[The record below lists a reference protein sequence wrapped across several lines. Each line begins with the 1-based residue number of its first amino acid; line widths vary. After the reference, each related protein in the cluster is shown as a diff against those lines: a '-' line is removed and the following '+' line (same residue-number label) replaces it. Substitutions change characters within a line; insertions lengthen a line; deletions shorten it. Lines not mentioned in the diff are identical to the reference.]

1 MKDETRQWLKY
12 AAENLES
19 AKVLK
24 ESRLFNPC
32 LQNIQQSVEKSLKSI
47 LIESSLKLKR
57 THSIAELRNILRD
70 NSIRVGL
77 DDEECEFLDSIYL
90 PSKYPLGSA
99 LPEFEPDNELCESG
113 IDIAEKVYAE
123 IKGYLEKHLD

>member
-1 MKDETRQWLKY
+1 M
-12 AAENLES
+12 
-19 AKVLK
+19 
-24 ESRLFNPC
+24 
-32 LQNIQQSVEKSLKSI
+32 
-47 LIESSLKLKR
+47 KLKR

-70 NSIRVGL
+70 NSIHLGL